1 MRLFSIHPST
11 HRAGRL
17 ICTGCVA
24 AVMGL
29 ATSTKADTI
38 DVSFFR
44 VSANAP
50 ENVASQ
56 FAATIYD
63 NTEANSTFSTS
74 LNSGQI
80 LIAFTNAVGI
90 DSAISEVYIDDGT
103 IVGQSAV
110 LNSLGGFTQFT
121 GGGANPGNLPEG
133 NTLSPPFVATSAFS
147 ADAVGN
153 PSRGVDA
160 NDDILG
166 IVYDLLPGLSLTDV
180 QTALDDGT
188 LRIGM
193 HVRSIGSQGQSD
205 SFVNP
210 EPATLALMGL
220 GGIAVLRRRA

>member
-1 MRLFSIHPST
+1 MRDISMQPWPHRAARLFC
-11 HRAGRL
+11 A
-17 ICTGCVA
+17 GCVA

-29 ATSTKADTI
+29 TSSTKADTI
-38 DVSFFR
+38 DVSFLR
-44 VSANAP
+44 VTANAP
-50 ENVASQ
+50 ENVQSQ

-63 NTEANSTFSTS
+63 NVEANSTFSTS
-74 LNSGQI
+74 LTSGQI
-80 LIAFTNAVGI
+80 LITFTNAVGT
-90 DSAISEVYIDDGT
+90 DSSISEVYIDDGT

-121 GGGANPGNLPEG
+121 GGGANPGNLPGG
-133 NTLSPPFVATSAFS
+133 NTLSPSFVATSAYS
-147 ADAVGN
+147 VDAVGN

-160 NDDILG
+160 NGDILG

-220 GGIAVLRRRA
+220 GGLAVLRRR